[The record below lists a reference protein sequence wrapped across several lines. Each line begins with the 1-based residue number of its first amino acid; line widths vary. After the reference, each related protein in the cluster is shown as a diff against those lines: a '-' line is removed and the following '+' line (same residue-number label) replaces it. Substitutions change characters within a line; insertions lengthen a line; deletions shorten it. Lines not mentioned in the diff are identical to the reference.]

1 MAQENVFGIEP
12 YAFEPEYTEELENLA
27 NDNNPSSPIIPT
39 LEEWCSCGQCEVMP
53 TVEECMCC
61 KQCDY
66 TVGNMGDIGCITDQF
81 FLHRGKKLRD
91 SAT

>member
-27 NDNNPSSPIIPT
+27 NDNNPSSLIIPT

-53 TVEECMCC
+53 NVEECMCC

-81 FLHRGKKLRD
+81 FYIVEKN
-91 SAT
+91 

>member
-39 LEEWCSCGQCEVMP
+39 LEE
-53 TVEECMCC
+53 ECMWRNAC
-61 KQCDY
+61 
-66 TVGNMGDIGCITDQF
+66 VVN
-81 FLHRGKKLRD
+81 
-91 SAT
+91 SAIIQLGIWEI